1 LKAVKS
7 TVLASVAAAAL
18 ALAACGGQQQPQP
31 APGPAG
37 SARVMTSRDSAAR
50 EMFVAYRA
58 AQMPSVYA
66 VIGARDQLHL
76 TSAQVTALDSI
87 ADAVREQNRPF
98 ADSLRRFV
106 RPGYGG
112 PIALPTNEAQ
122 QRDFTLYLRRMGEN
136 TRRGEAAI
144 EALLTPEQRTAVCAI
159 SRESAAG
166 RYGGYGR
173 GEGRGEGGGGGFG
186 GRGGMGGGYGG
197 RRGGYG
203 MMVGDSLG
211 MGRGGGWPWC
221 AGQMRPRG
229 MRADSVRVDS
239 ARAARP

>member
-1 LKAVKS
+1 LAAVKS
-7 TVLASVAAAAL
+7 TVLAPLAAAAL
-18 ALAACGGQQQPQP
+18 LLAACGGQQPQP

-50 EMFVAYRA
+50 EMFAAYRA

-98 ADSLRRFV
+98 ADSLRRFA

-112 PIALPTNEAQ
+112 PIGLPTNEAQ
-122 QRDFTLYLRRMGEN
+122 QRDFTVYLRQMGEN
-136 TRRGEAAI
+136 TRRGELAI
-144 EALLTPEQRTAVCAI
+144 QALLTPEQRTGVCAI
-159 SRESAAG
+159 ARESTAG

-173 GEGRGEGGGGGFG
+173 EEGRGGGGGGFG

-197 RRGGYG
+197 RRNGDWRT
-203 MMVGDSLG
+203 MGDSLG
-211 MGRGGGWPWC
+211 MRGGGGGWPWC
-221 AGQMRPRG
+221 AASMRPRG
-229 MRADSVRVDS
+229 MRPDSARVDS
-239 ARAARP
+239 ARAVRP